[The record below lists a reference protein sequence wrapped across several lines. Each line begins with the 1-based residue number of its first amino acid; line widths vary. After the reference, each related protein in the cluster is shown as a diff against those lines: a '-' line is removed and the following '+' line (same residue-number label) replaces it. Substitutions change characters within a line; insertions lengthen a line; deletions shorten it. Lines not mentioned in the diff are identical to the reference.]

1 MISYTFISISTEPK
15 RWINNN
21 RLLMQALIFIIIVTK
36 VALNLIFMA
45 YFCRKIASDDNF
57 EGWLNK
63 SPYNNRLYIILLCL
77 SSTFSFQIMRI
88 IYCRLL
94 GLQLFFG
101 RFNTALIF
109 KPLNFFSLAY
119 IVPGGGLVVMAIF
132 NIIMQDGYK
141 TSIYYSSIE
150 VILIQILI
158 LVSCIF

>member
-1 MISYTFISISTEPK
+1 MFVPPKETDYFPFAFFLASILALVLLRIIKFFEKRSLIVGNFIAFVGLMEIGAIILMISYTFISISTEPK

-94 GLQLFFG
+94 GL
-101 RFNTALIF
+101 
-109 KPLNFFSLAY
+109 
-119 IVPGGGLVVMAIF
+119 
-132 NIIMQDGYK
+132 
-141 TSIYYSSIE
+141 
-150 VILIQILI
+150 
-158 LVSCIF
+158 